1 MALMSRV
8 SKRLRRIIQRPAS
21 VELTRYEALLPRIEK
36 REPELEKLDDSE
48 LTAAATELGDELS
61 STGTFTDR
69 QLVEVCALGREAA
82 RRGLG
87 ERAFD
92 VQLLGTMG
100 LLTGHVVQM
109 QTGEGKTLAGA
120 LAAAGYALQGKRV
133 HVISVNDYLARRDA
147 EWMRPVYDLL
157 GVSVGWVEP
166 SLETVDRRAAYGG
179 EICYGAV
186 SEIGFDVLRDRLVT
200 DAGDLVQAEP
210 EVAIVDEADSVLVD
224 EARVPLVMAG
234 SVDAGVADLEVAD
247 IVRRLRVGLH
257 YETDPDGRNAW
268 LTTAGASVVEKS
280 LGGIDLYAEDGADR
294 LASVNVALH
303 AHALL
308 TRDVDYLVRDGKVQL
323 INASRGRVAEL
334 QRWPDGLQAAVE
346 AKEQLP
352 ASDRG
357 EILDSITVQALV
369 ARYPQVAGMTGTA
382 VAVAEQLREFYELEV
397 AVIPPN
403 TPNVREDAGDRIF
416 AAPNNK
422 LRAIVSEIEEV
433 HATGRPILVGTQD
446 VAESEE
452 LAEKLEKAGLPCVVL
467 NARND
472 AEEAAIIAEAGTYER
487 ITVSTQ
493 MAGRGTDIRLGGADG
508 SDRERVAEIGGLHV
522 IGTARYPSSRLDD
535 QLRGRAGRQGD
546 PGSSVFF
553 ASLNDELVLGHA
565 PDVPDGIDADPE
577 TGEVTDNAAHRQI
590 NHAQR
595 VAEGVDLEIH
605 RNTWRYTRL
614 IEHQRSELL
623 KWRDEVLRTDAAT
636 KTLSELA
643 VADDGSDGS
652 DDADGSGDAA
662 DNGRDKNG
670 RKAKKASE
678 DTGPSDGESADGGS
692 PDDESGDA
700 ESPDTRDSD
709 IAAGDA
715 AVRETDTAD
724 ETDTATEA
732 DSAETDGA
740 EGTDGDRSGRA
751 GSGAPRLSEAR
762 LTELAEKLGEEELTT
777 VCRRIMLF
785 HMDQRWADHLAF
797 LNNVRE
803 TIHLRAMAREQPL
816 DEFHRAAIPEF
827 HKIRGDVEQR
837 SAETLAAAEITSD
850 GIDLAAAGVRRPT
863 STWTYLVQDN
873 PFDSDAEQALK
884 KVRGMLRKKR
894 S

>member
-1 MALMSRV
+1 MALMGRV
-8 SKRLRRIIQRPAS
+8 GKRLRRIIQRPAS
-21 VELTRYEALLPRIEK
+21 VELTRYEALLPRIGK
-36 REPELEKLDDSE
+36 REPELEKLDDAE
-48 LTAAATELGDELS
+48 LTEAATALRERLAADEPTGRKQAGKKGAKDAGLGD
-61 STGTFTDR
+61 DD
-69 QLVEVCALGREAA
+69 LVEVCALGREAA
-82 RRGLG
+82 RRGLD

-120 LAAAGYALQGKRV
+120 LAAAGHALQGKRV

-166 SLETVDRRAAYGG
+166 SLDAGERRKAYAAD
-179 EICYGAV
+179 ICYGAV

-200 DAGDLVQAEP
+200 DVDELAQPEP

-257 YETDPDGRNAW
+257 YETDSDGRNAW
-268 LTTAGASVVEKS
+268 LTTAGASIVEKS
-280 LGGIDLYAEDGADR
+280 LGGVDLYAEDGADR

-323 INASRGRVAEL
+323 INSSRGRVAEL

-352 ASDRG
+352 PSDRG
-357 EILDSITVQALV
+357 EILDSITVQALI

-403 TPNVREDAGDRIF
+403 TPNVRSDSPDRIF

-422 LRAIVSEIEEV
+422 LRAIVKEIEEV

-508 SDRERVAEIGGLHV
+508 SDRERVAELGGLHV

-553 ASLNDELVLGHA
+553 ASLNDELVLSGA
-565 PDVPDGIDADPE
+565 PDVPESITADEE
-577 TGEVTDNAAHRQI
+577 TGEVVDPAAQRQI

-595 VAEGVDLEIH
+595 VVEGADLEIH

-614 IEHQRSELL
+614 IEHQRSDLL
-623 KWRDEVLRTDAAT
+623 NHRDEVLRTDVAKDLLLTAETGTAKSGKDTEDGEDTEDTEAPEQAAEAESDAAAEDT
-636 KTLSELA
+636 EVTAEADTSTDND
-643 VADDGSDGS
+643 ADDTS
-652 DDADGSGDAA
+652 AEDAA
-662 DNGRDKNG
+662 DN
-670 RKAKKASE
+670 KADDRTTASTKTLTAERLDELTETLGE
-678 DTGPSDGESADGGS
+678 DA
-692 PDDESGDA
+692 
-700 ESPDTRDSD
+700 
-709 IAAGDA
+709 
-715 AVRETDTAD
+715 
-724 ETDTATEA
+724 
-732 DSAETDGA
+732 SAEA
-740 EGTDGDRSGRA
+740 
-751 GSGAPRLSEAR
+751 
-762 LTELAEKLGEEELTT
+762 
-777 VCRRIMLF
+777 CRRIMLF
-785 HMDQRWADHLAF
+785 HLDQLWADHLAF

-827 HKIRGDVEQR
+827 HKIRDAAVKR
-837 SAETLAAAEITSD
+837 SRRTLAEADLTAD
-850 GIDLAAAGVRRPT
+850 GLDLAAAGVRRPT